1 MIMKTD
7 NAQKQMTAGQ
17 QRELYIRVLAA
28 LPLEMPWKIA
38 QRWIQNPK
46 DLTQALSGILLPR
59 LWDWQTFFQKY
70 FSMELDLSDLKT
82 PLKQEGFDRLI
93 IVPKG
98 MTPNRI
104 YEACAKHFPCWKWTE
119 DLNETVAHNDR
130 EPKETYAIWVR
141 NRKEADEEN
150 KNISAE
156 QAKEQK
162 IQGITL
168 DERLMFELKYWDE
181 TGEHLDVENLTICSG
196 SRFSAGHVPRVGWDD
211 GELSVRWC
219 RPQHARSPWRV
230 RTVVSFQS

>member
-1 MIMKTD
+1 MRGTAPVTLGEMKEFVCAF
-7 NAQKQMTAGQ
+7 AQSAPTNLSGEEIRYWNSHK
-17 QRELYIRVLAA
+17 RELANSVSEA
-28 LPLEMPWKIA
+28 LK
-38 QRWIQNPK
+38 K
-46 DLTQALSGILLPR
+46 AL
-59 LWDWQTFFQKY
+59 LWQLDWQTFFQKY

-104 YEACAKHFPCWKWTE
+104 YEACAKNFPCWKWTE